1 MKRNLMVFL
10 LIVLPA
16 AAQTVPEQTPS
27 LYHSQDEYQL
37 AHTMFA
43 KTFID
48 LRQAE
53 MNFYPDNAGDNL
65 RFGEASAK
73 LRELEQNWD
82 RGHFESL
89 QMESAISAVQMV
101 LQDNR
106 LTSNDGDALYEDLS
120 RLLDFQT
127 EYY

>member
-1 MKRNLMVFL
+1 MKRNLVVLFL
-10 LIVLPA
+10 IAVAA
-16 AAQTVPEQTPS
+16 AAQTVPEQSPS
-27 LYHSQDEYQL
+27 FYHSQDEYQL
-37 AHTMFA
+37 AHAMFA

-48 LRQAE
+48 LHQAQ
-53 MNFYPDNAGDNL
+53 MTFYPGNAGDSL
-65 RFGEASAK
+65 RFGETSVK
-73 LRELEQNWD
+73 LRELEQGWD
-82 RGHFESL
+82 RGHFETR

-106 LTSNDGDALYEDLS
+106 LTSRDGDALYADLS